1 MSASQN
7 NMDIDF
13 LSNEWYEPHRRKV
26 VWFTAV
32 CDEKTIDC
40 GVTIEALVEHFHAFQ
55 DDPLPAFRKHR
66 QEIWSMADNLITR
79 RRFEADG
86 TVLIRSADVQHA

>member
-1 MSASQN
+1 VTAPEN

-13 LSNEWYEPHRRKV
+13 LDNEWYEPHRRKV

-40 GVTIEALVEHFHAFQ
+40 GVTIEALVDHFDGFQ
-55 DDPLPAFRKHR
+55 DDPLPAFRRHR
-66 QEIWSMADNLITR
+66 QEIWSVADKLIHL
-79 RRFEADG
+79 RRFEDDG
-86 TVLIRSADVQHA
+86 TILIRSADLPSV